1 MHADWDL
8 AHTNLDSPT
17 GAHLPAGLTT
27 APDHWRQRLQHAPN
41 GHLLRPDGNAMLTA
55 LASGRPLSLLHLT
68 RSLDVVRTSGHLLAS
83 TGCLVGAIYG
93 SPLTPLPG
101 GALRPHNLGTHLL
114 DTRPDLDSRR
124 DSIPLVIEITPDRP
138 VEAAGLDY
146 LRLGAVHLR
155 AFDRHRHALTPAED
169 EKVARSVADRVRA
182 AAPLLNLMLDLAS
195 GRSRPETGLFLDRLA
210 AAVPVMPYLG
220 YLYFETVAEYLML
233 HSTSTATK
241 TYAGLGE
248 MNNHLYKQLALTAV
262 AGMGTL
268 FDLGRFHPGH
278 RRLLQLVD
286 AIEPGLSEA
295 AAGFVRDRLS
305 HRFTATALAPTADAS
320 TFSFTAATTDELRT
334 SATPLL
340 GQLLFREV
348 RLLDRYPQLYH
359 LFEQEKAAE
368 AWTYWNRRSISAPF
382 NSSCGPKGEVGV
394 NPAAPLARVTVW
406 TAEQCSRGL
415 LHPTEQVVVVP
426 APRLVP
432 WLVAQ
437 LRDRTE
443 EERWNNRSPVQA

>member
-1 MHADWDL
+1 MPSDWDL
-8 AHTNLDSPT
+8 AHTDLDSPT
-17 GAHLPAGLTT
+17 GTHLPAGL
-27 APDHWRQRLQHAPN
+27 AASPNHWRQHLQHTPN

-55 LASGRPLSLLHLT
+55 LASSRPLHLLHLT
-68 RSLDVVRTSGHLLAS
+68 RSLDAVRTSGHLLAS

-101 GALRPHNLGTHLL
+101 GALRPHNLGAHLL
-114 DTRPDLDSRR
+114 DTLPALDSRR
-124 DSIPLVIEITPDRP
+124 DSTPLVIEITPGRP
-138 VEAAGLDY
+138 AEAAGLDY
-146 LRLGAVHLR
+146 LRLGSVHLR
-155 AFDRHRHALTPAED
+155 AFDRHRHALTPPED

-182 AAPLLNLMLDLAS
+182 AAPLLDLMLGLAA
-195 GRSRPETGLFLDRLA
+195 GRTHPEAGHFLDRVA
-210 AAVPVMPYLG
+210 ATVPVMPYLG

-233 HSTSTATK
+233 HSTSISTK
-241 TYAGLGE
+241 SYAELGE

-262 AGMGTL
+262 DGMGTL

-286 AIEPGLSEA
+286 TIEPGLSET

-305 HRFTATALAPTADAS
+305 HRFTATALTPAADAS
-320 TFSFTAATTDELRT
+320 TFTFAAATTDELRT
-334 SATPLL
+334 SAAPLL

-359 LFEQEKAAE
+359 LFEHEKAAE
-368 AWTYWNRRSISAPF
+368 AWTYWNRQNVTAPF
-382 NSSCGPKGEVGV
+382 NSTCGPKGELGV
-394 NPAAPLARVTVW
+394 NPAAPLTRVTVW
-406 TAEQCSRGL
+406 TAEHCSLGL
-415 LHPTEQVVVVP
+415 LHPTEQVAAVA

-432 WLVAQ
+432 WLVAH

-443 EERWNNRSPVQA
+443 EERWNNRSSAQA